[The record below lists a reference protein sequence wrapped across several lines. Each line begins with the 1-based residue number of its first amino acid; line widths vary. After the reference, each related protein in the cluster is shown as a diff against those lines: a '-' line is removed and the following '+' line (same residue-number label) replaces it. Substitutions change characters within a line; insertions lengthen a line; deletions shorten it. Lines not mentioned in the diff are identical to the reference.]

1 MYYYMVVHDKYV
13 HGKNKWFVEQINNV
27 VRYIFFW
34 IPEDKD
40 KGLMLRTLHI
50 GLLSIL
56 FLNNTIFFLLPKES
70 KIRIY
75 LYLFMLFLFIS
86 HMLFDGCLISYCE
99 RVMIEDRVTVIDWA
113 IEATGENVND
123 NVLLVVTYLLD
134 FVTVYFMSLVLLRDH
149 YLAKK

>member
-1 MYYYMVVHDKYV
+1 MVVHDKYV